1 MIGVMFRVMA
11 LTVIRDRGS
20 LALAFV
26 LPPVIFMIFAAIF
39 ASVGGGDFRLQV
51 ALGASPDAP
60 IPARLEQA
68 LREDD
73 SLRMLPGVSASREA
87 IAELIQKG
95 RADVGLF
102 VKAPAAADAEAPFIV
117 LVDPGKLIAGSIMTG
132 QLQRMIASELPE
144 IALARTAITV
154 EQLAGGFTIEQKV
167 RLDAALVAVAE
178 GNGATSDSAP
188 LVTTEQVGPSRGGTA
203 AIAYYAGAVSI
214 LFLLFSSLQ
223 SAAMLIEERDTGIL
237 DRIAVGPAGTDV
249 VVIGKFLFLTVQGVV
264 QVSLIFLAAVLLHDL
279 ELAPRFGA
287 WLLVT
292 VTAST
297 AAAGLGL
304 AVASACT
311 SKLQAQTIST
321 FVVLVS
327 SALGGSMVPR
337 FMMPPWLQDIGWFTP
352 NAWTVEAYYGILW
365 RDERLRE
372 LLAELSLLGLVALV
386 ALGAS
391 IVVSRFRL
399 SM

>member
-1 MIGVMFRVMA
+1 IGVMFRVMA

-51 ALGASPDAP
+51 ALGALPDAP

-73 SLRMLPGVSASREA
+73 SLRLLPGVSASREA

-102 VKAPAAADAEAPFIV
+102 VNAPATADAEAPFVV

-167 RLDAALVAVAE
+167 RLDAALVAVR
-178 GNGATSDSAP
+178 SD
-188 LVTTEQVGPSRGGTA
+188 E
-203 AIAYYAGAVSI
+203 
-214 LFLLFSSLQ
+214 
-223 SAAMLIEERDTGIL
+223 
-237 DRIAVGPAGTDV
+237 
-249 VVIGKFLFLTVQGVV
+249 
-264 QVSLIFLAAVLLHDL
+264 H
-279 ELAPRFGA
+279 
-287 WLLVT
+287 
-292 VTAST
+292 
-297 AAAGLGL
+297 
-304 AVASACT
+304 
-311 SKLQAQTIST
+311 
-321 FVVLVS
+321 
-327 SALGGSMVPR
+327 
-337 FMMPPWLQDIGWFTP
+337 TP
-352 NAWTVEAYYGILW
+352 G
-365 RDERLRE
+365 
-372 LLAELSLLGLVALV
+372 
-386 ALGAS
+386 
-391 IVVSRFRL
+391 
-399 SM
+399 

>member
-1 MIGVMFRVMA
+1 MFRVMA